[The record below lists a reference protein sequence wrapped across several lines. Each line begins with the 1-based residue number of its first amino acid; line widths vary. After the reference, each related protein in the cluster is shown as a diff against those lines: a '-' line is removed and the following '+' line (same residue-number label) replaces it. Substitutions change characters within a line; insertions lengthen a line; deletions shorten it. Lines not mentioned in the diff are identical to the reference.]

1 LFRHVACALSPELE
15 IPLPDPGPPWD
26 EAEAPGFPPPPD
38 FADVAPD
45 LVGWGF
51 GANCSDRDLRGSDFG
66 GSGFG
71 GSGFGGSGFGGSGF
85 GGSGFGGSGFG
96 GSGCGGSGC
105 GGSGCGGSGFGG
117 SGFGGSGFGGSGFA
131 GSDCGASGLALS
143 DADSPGIPP
152 TSDTSTVSPSEPASE
167 INVGSEKLHPHNT
180 AACNPMA
187 PR

>member
-96 GSGCGGSGC
+96 GSG
-105 GGSGCGGSGFGG
+105 
-117 SGFGGSGFGGSGFA
+117 FA

>member
-1 LFRHVACALSPELE
+1 LFRHVACALSPEPE

-51 GANCSDRDLRGSDFG
+51 GATCSDRDLR
-66 GSGFG
+66 

-96 GSGCGGSGC
+96 GSGC
-105 GGSGCGGSGFGG
+105 GG